1 MKLKDST
8 RLIFIG
14 DSITDCGRGRPV
26 GDGNLGNGFVSMVD
40 ALLVA
45 AYPQL
50 KIRTINQGTGGH
62 TVRDLAGRWDADVLA
77 LKPDWLVVMIGIND
91 VWRQF
96 DNAIRPEYGVP
107 LPEYEKTLDQ
117 LIAKT
122 LPITK
127 NIVLM
132 TPFFIESSTHDAMR
146 SRMDEYGA
154 AVKKLAHKHALLCV
168 DTQAAFNH
176 VLESRYSAALAGDRV
191 HPNAAGHMLLARAFL
206 KSIDFAW

>member
-14 DSITDCGRGRPV
+14 DSITDCGRGRPI
-26 GDGNLGNGFVSMVD
+26 GDGNLGSGYVSMVE
-40 ALLVA
+40 ALLTA

-50 KIRTINQGTGGH
+50 KIRTFNQGTSGH
-62 TVRDLAGRWDADVLA
+62 TVRDLAARWDTDVIA
-77 LKPDWLVVMIGIND
+77 LKPDWLVIMIGIND

-107 LPEYEKTLDQ
+107 LPEYESTLDE
-117 LIAKT
+117 LISKT
-122 LPITK
+122 LPLTK

-132 TPFFIESSTHDAMR
+132 TPFFIEPSTQDAMR

-154 AVKKLAHKHALLCV
+154 AVKKLAHKHGLSCV

-176 VLESRYSAALAGDRV
+176 VLQFRYSGALAWDRV

-206 KSIDFAW
+206 KSIGFAW